1 MFDESHRKDTKS
13 LDMLDKNDAKKN
25 GEIILVQVSCPP
37 DQADSISLDL
47 LESGLASCIN
57 VIPLVKSFYR
67 WKGKLQQDNESL
79 LLIKCSADS
88 YRLLEKHILDIHPYE
103 LPEIIIVSVS
113 GGLTDYLDWV
123 LHPDNK
129 NSE

>member
-1 MFDESHRKDTKS
+1 MFDEPHSKDTKNF
-13 LDMLDKNDAKKN
+13 DMLNKNDEQKN

-37 DQADSISLDL
+37 DRADSICLNL

-57 VIPLVKSFYR
+57 VIPVVKSFYR
-67 WKGKLQQDNESL
+67 WRGKLQQDNESL

-88 YRLLEKHILDIHPYE
+88 YSLLERHILDIHPYE

-113 GGLTDYLDWV
+113 GGLTDYIDWV
-123 LHPDNK
+123 LDPENK
-129 NSE
+129 HSE